1 MIFDF
6 DKLLSIYDKEIS
18 KNTKNKKKI
27 YYYDLYKFSNLYKL
41 MDIDISNFNIK
52 YNIFYIKDPKYR
64 IIMSMN
70 ISSKIISHYMA
81 KYILLPKIN
90 KYLDIRNVAS
100 RKNMGYSYAV
110 KLLYRYIEKN
120 KKYKDFYVL
129 KLDISKYFYS
139 IDHNVLKLLLIDKL
153 DNDEYDMI
161 CNFIDSTNDSYI
173 NDSIINI
180 KNKLIDIDK
189 NRSKEINSIP
199 LYEYGKGLSIGSVV
213 NQILSIFYLY
223 KLDHYIVH
231 NLHIKYYIRYVD
243 DFILI
248 HHDKEYLRYVYRI
261 IEDIL
266 NREYKLKLNKDK
278 CMIVNIRHGF
288 VFLGSR
294 YRVINNKTI
303 VNICSK
309 KRYRIR
315 RNIKKKNYLYS
326 RGYIS
331 YKSYYSSIN
340 SYSNMNRK

>member
-6 DKLLSIYDKEIS
+6 DKLLSIYNKEII

-27 YYYDLYKFSNLYKL
+27 YYYDLYKFENLYKL
-41 MDIDISNFNIK
+41 ININNFNIK

-70 ISSKIISHYMA
+70 ISDKILSHYIA
-81 KYILLPKIN
+81 KYILLPKVN

-110 KLLYRYIEKN
+110 KLLNKYIEKN
-120 KKYKDFYVL
+120 KKYKEFYVL

-139 IDHNVLKLLLIDKL
+139 IDHHVLKELLIDKL
-153 DNDEYDMI
+153 NNEEFSMI
-161 CNFIDSTNDSYI
+161 GAIINSTNHSYI
-173 NDSIINI
+173 NENIINI
-180 KNKLIDIDK
+180 KNRLISIDK
-189 NRSKEINSIP
+189 KRSKEINDIP

-223 KLDHYIVH
+223 KLDHYIIH

-248 HHDKEYLRYVYRI
+248 HPNKDYLKYVYKV
-261 IEDIL
+261 IEDKL
-266 NREYKLKLNKDK
+266 DKEYKLKLNKK
-278 CMIVNIRHGF
+278 KSMILNVKHGF
-288 VFLGSR
+288 IFLGSR

-303 VNICSK
+303 INISSSK
-309 KRYRIR
+309 RNKIR
-315 RNIKKKNYLYS
+315 RNINKKNYLYKNKK
-326 RGYIS
+326 IS
-331 YKSYYSSIN
+331 FKSYFNSIN
-340 SYSNMNRK
+340 SYNSYIK